1 MGCGCNEEQ
10 GQVNQVLLGAIP
22 QQLPGISGGSPF
34 QFGFNVGYFNNE
46 LYRPEEIAGVLDDQ
60 ALSYDTRSYAVSGY
74 LNPYLTIE
82 GNAVTSWPSASDF
95 GQAIYAA
102 VSSAGYPIDYSSIQF
117 RFQPSG
123 PAGSPQWAGSP
134 YPNTTGIPGGNVPAP
149 LPPGQCSYSQQS
161 LADYLACQLGI
172 KSAVGGVTAGAT
184 GALLI
189 GGALVLVLLIA
200 KR

>member
-1 MGCGCNEEQ
+1 MPCGCQ
-10 GQVNQVLLGAIP
+10 GDYEHDYSLMGAIP
-22 QQLPGISGGSPF
+22 QQLPAIGGGSPF

-46 LYRPEEIAGVLDDQ
+46 LYRPEEIAGILEDQ
-60 ALSYDTRSYAVSGY
+60 ALSYDTRSYAVAGY

-82 GNAVTSWPSASDF
+82 GNAVTNWPSASDF
-95 GQAIYAA
+95 GQAIYSA
-102 VSSAGYPIDYSSIQF
+102 VSGAGYPIDYSSIQF
-117 RFQPSG
+117 RFQPLG
-123 PAGSPQWAGSP
+123 PSQSPQWAGTP
-134 YPNTTGIPGGNVPAP
+134 YPNAGAAPGGNVPAP

-161 LADYLACQLGI
+161 LSEYLACQLGI

-189 GGALVLVLLIA
+189 GGALIVLLLIA